1 MPHDIDVTRDDIV
14 TALYQLGSYGYE
26 SPDGWREVEL
36 KDATAALMERDD
48 AAELMTAMMES
59 LNGWPVT
66 KPERVDAAVKEWEHE
81 VEKLAGK
88 ALDDMLRWNQPYYR
102 RTA

>member
-14 TALYQLGSYGYE
+14 TALYQRGSYGYE
-26 SPDGWREVEL
+26 SPDGYRVVEL
-36 KDATAALMERDD
+36 KDATEALMERDD
-48 AAELMTAMMES
+48 APELMTALFES

-66 KPERVDAAVKEWEHE
+66 KPDRVDAAVKEWEHE
-81 VEKLAGK
+81 VEEIAGRV
-88 ALDDMLRWNQPYYR
+88 LGDLYRWRLPYYR

>member
-1 MPHDIDVTRDDIV
+1 MAHDIDITRDDIV
-14 TALYQLGSYGYE
+14 TALYKRGSYGYE

-36 KDATAALMERDD
+36 KDATTALMERDD
-48 AAELMTAMMES
+48 APELMTALFES

-66 KPERVDAAVKEWEHE
+66 KPDRVDAAVKEWDHE
-81 VEKLAGK
+81 VERLADK
-88 ALDDMLRWNQPYYR
+88 VLDDLERWRLPYYR